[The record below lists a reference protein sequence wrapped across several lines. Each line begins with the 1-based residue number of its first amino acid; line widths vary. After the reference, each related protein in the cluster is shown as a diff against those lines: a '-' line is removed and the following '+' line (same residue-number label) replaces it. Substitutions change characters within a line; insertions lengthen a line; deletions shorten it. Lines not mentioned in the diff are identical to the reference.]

1 MLDQKKYEN
10 KSDEEIVKMTIEN
23 SDYYFYLTKRYEGK
37 LLRYIQRIS
46 GVSEEVGHDILQEVF
61 LKVYQNL
68 LSFDFKLKFSS
79 WIYRIARNTA
89 ISYWR
94 KNKKDWNNFYLEDNE
109 KLKNS
114 LEAQGNME
122 KELLRKINAENVK
135 KIMGELKPVHRE
147 VLTLKFLED
156 KNYEEISDIIKK
168 PIGTVATLIFRAK
181 KDFRAVLDKV
191 KIDLE

>member
-1 MLDQKKYEN
+1 MLDQKKYED

-23 SDYYFYLTKRYEGK
+23 SDFYFFLMKRYEDK

-46 GVSEEVGHDILQEVF
+46 GVSEEVGQDILQEVF

-94 KNKKDWNNFYLEDNE
+94 KNKKDWKNFYLEDNE
-109 KLKNS
+109 MLKNS
-114 LEAQGNME
+114 LEAQGDME
-122 KELLRKINAENVK
+122 KDLLRKMNAENIK
-135 KIMGELKPVHRE
+135 KIMCQIKPVHRE

-181 KDFRAVLDKV
+181 KDFRNVLDKV
-191 KIDLE
+191 KIELE